1 VFRGGEWIVVDDV
14 AVGAVAVGAAAVAD
28 PAPVSGPCTCLF
40 KTYTPDGKV
49 VFSDMCTKESA
60 SAAVGTTT
68 SDATQAPTQSSSA
81 QMTPAQVDEMSKS
94 VDYDGRT
101 YADYLAANP
110 DVAQAQAAAQAQ
122 AQAEQQNQPAP
133 ETPKGN

>member
-1 VFRGGEWIVVDDV
+1 VFRGGQWVIDDV
-14 AVGAVAVGAAAVAD
+14 AVASVGVAAVGAVTAD
-28 PAPVSGPCTCLF
+28 PAPGPCTCLF

-60 SAAVGTTT
+60 SATVGTSA
-68 SDATQAPTQSSSA
+68 SDAMAAPTQSSGA
-81 QMTPAQVDEMSKS
+81 EMTPAQVTLMSTS

-110 DVAQAQAAAQAQ
+110 DVAQAQAAQAAQQ
-122 AQAEQQNQPAP
+122 SQPAP

>member
-1 VFRGGEWIVVDDV
+1 
-14 AVGAVAVGAAAVAD
+14 
-28 PAPVSGPCTCLF
+28 
-40 KTYTPDGKV
+40 
-49 VFSDMCTKESA
+49 
-60 SAAVGTTT
+60 
-68 SDATQAPTQSSSA
+68 
-81 QMTPAQVDEMSKS
+81 MTPAQVDAMSKS

-122 AQAEQQNQPAP
+122 AEQQSQPAP

>member
-14 AVGAVAVGAAAVAD
+14 AVASVGAVAVGTAAVD
-28 PAPVSGPCTCLF
+28 PAPAGPCTCLF

-60 SAAVGTTT
+60 SANVGTSP
-68 SDATQAPTQSSSA
+68 SDAMQAPTQSSGA
-81 QMTPAQVDEMSKS
+81 EMTPAQATLMSKS

-122 AQAEQQNQPAP
+122 ANQETAP
-133 ETPKGN
+133 VAGTPKGN